1 MGAAKKIQPAETE
14 KVSVGNVSK
23 FRLYE
28 IDEAI
33 TSIIDMLEFTVSETG
48 EIVDEELE
56 QKISDRLKELT
67 LAKDEKAA
75 NIAVYI
81 KSLIGEAELLGKEK
95 ERLAKREKATLARA
109 DWLKRYLTAYLQ
121 KSTSEPGL
129 AIKGVRSNISW
140 RKSDAIQVGV
150 VDRLPLKFKK
160 YSVDEISEDEFLVYG
175 SMLSK
180 LKGLQ
185 VEPRKDALKRHI
197 KDRQD
202 RGHKFRHVAQLSEKY
217 SIQIK

>member
-1 MGAAKKIQPAETE
+1 MRGAKKAQPVETE
-14 KVSVGNVSK
+14 KVSPGNVSK

-81 KSLIGEAELLGKEK
+81 KSLVGEAELLGKEK

-109 DWLKRYLTAYLQ
+109 DWLKRYLTSYLQ
-121 KSTSEPGL
+121 KDSSEPGL

-140 RKSDAIQVGV
+140 RKSDAIQVGSV
-150 VDRLPLKFKK
+150 ERLPLKFKK

-185 VEPRKDALKRHI
+185 VEPCKDALKRHI
-197 KDRQD
+197 KDRQG
-202 RGHKFRHVAQLSEKY
+202 RGHKFHRVAQLSEKY